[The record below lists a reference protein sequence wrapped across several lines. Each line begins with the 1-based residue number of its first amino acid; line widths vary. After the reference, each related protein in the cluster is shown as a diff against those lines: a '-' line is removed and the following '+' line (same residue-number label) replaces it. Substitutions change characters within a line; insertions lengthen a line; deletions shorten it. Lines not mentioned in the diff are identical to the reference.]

1 MKVLVTGGAGFIG
14 SHLVRQLLQDEH
26 QVFVLDNVSSGSWQH
41 LPAGK
46 DSCTCWQ
53 MDIRDASVQDK
64 IRQEKFDVIVHLAAQ
79 TMVDS
84 SIKDPV
90 FDASENI
97 MGTLNVLEAARQ
109 CRARVIFASTA
120 AAYGDVVESD
130 LPLLET
136 HGLQPQSFY
145 GLTKVGV
152 EKYLAL
158 YHEHYGLDY
167 VVCRFANVY
176 GERQG
181 DSGEG
186 GVISI
191 FAKRIAAGQD
201 ITIYG
206 DGTQTRDF
214 VYAGDIARGICKAM
228 TTENVNAVYNL
239 STQTETSLLE
249 LVEILSEVSGC
260 EITTHFDSPREGD
273 IYRSMLSNQEAKM
286 RLEWEPQVSLKE
298 GLQRTMRY
306 FMENL
311 Q

>member
-1 MKVLVTGGAGFIG
+1 MMKVLVTGGAGFIG
-14 SHLVRQLLQDEH
+14 SHLVRQLLRAGH
-26 QVFVLDNVSSGSWQH
+26 QVVVLDNVSSGAWQY

-46 DSCTCWQ
+46 NSYTCWQ
-53 MDIRDASVQDK
+53 VDIRDASVKEK
-64 IRQEKFDVIVHLAAQ
+64 IQQEKFDIIVHLAAQ
-79 TMVDS
+79 TMVDA

-90 FDASENI
+90 YDAEENI

-109 CRARVIFASTA
+109 CGARVIFASTA
-120 AAYGDVVESD
+120 AAYGDVLESD
-130 LPLLET
+130 LPLVEK

-152 EKYLAL
+152 ERYLAL
-158 YHEHYGLDY
+158 YHKHYGLDY

-228 TTENVNAVYNL
+228 TTDNVNTVYNL

-249 LVEILSEVSGC
+249 LVAIISEVSQCDIAPKFGLA
-260 EITTHFDSPREGD
+260 REGD
-273 IYRSMLSNQEAKM
+273 IYRSMLSNQKAKTG
-286 RLEWEPQVSLKE
+286 LGWAPQVSLKE
-298 GLQRTMRY
+298 GLQRTIKY
-306 FMENL
+306 FCGN
-311 Q
+311 

>member
-1 MKVLVTGGAGFIG
+1 MMKVLVTGGAGFIG
-14 SHLVRQLLQDEH
+14 SHFVRQAVNEGNI
-26 QVFVLDNVSSGSWQH
+26 VVVLDNLSTGSMEHLSGIDFALW
-41 LPAGK
+41 K
-46 DSCTCWQ
+46 
-53 MDIRDASVQDK
+53 QDLRNDEI
-64 IRQEKFDVIVHLAAQ
+64 IRQIVYEKFEVIVHLAAQ
-79 TMVDS
+79 TMVDA

-90 FDASENI
+90 YDAEENI

-109 CRARVIFASTA
+109 CGARVIFASTA
-120 AAYGDVVESD
+120 AAYGDVLESD
-130 LPLLET
+130 LPLVEK

-152 EKYLAL
+152 ERYLAL
-158 YHEHYGLDY
+158 YHKHYGLDY

-228 TTENVNAVYNL
+228 TTDNVNTVYNL

-249 LVEILSEVSGC
+249 LVAIISEVSQCDIAPKFGLA
-260 EITTHFDSPREGD
+260 REGD
-273 IYRSMLSNQEAKM
+273 IYRSMLSNQKAKTG
-286 RLEWEPQVSLKE
+286 LGWAPQVSLKE
-298 GLQRTMRY
+298 GLQRTIEY
-306 FMENL
+306 FCGN
-311 Q
+311 

>member
-1 MKVLVTGGAGFIG
+1 MHILVTGGVGFIG
-14 SHLVRQLLQDEH
+14 SHLVRQLLAEKH
-26 QVFVLDNVSSGSWQH
+26 TVVVLDDLSTGAVEHLSGLDVVLWKQDICNSDIVQQTVS
-41 LPAGK
+41 
-46 DSCTCWQ
+46 
-53 MDIRDASVQDK
+53 
-64 IRQEKFDVIVHLAAQ
+64 EKFDVIVHLAAQ

-109 CRARVIFASTA
+109 CGARVIFASTA

-130 LPLLET
+130 LPVLET
-136 HGLQPQSFY
+136 HDLHPQSFY

-228 TTENVNAVYNL
+228 TTKNVNTVYNL
-239 STQTETSLLE
+239 STQTETSLLD
-249 LVEILSEVSGC
+249 LVRIMSEVSGC
-260 EITTHFDSPREGD
+260 EITPKFGPVRDGD
-273 IYRSMLSNQEAKM
+273 IYRSMLSNRKAKED
-286 RLEWEPQVSLKE
+286 LGWEPQVSLAD
-298 GLQRTMRY
+298 GLRRTMAY
-306 FMENL
+306 FQSN
-311 Q
+311 

>member
-1 MKVLVTGGAGFIG
+1 MHILISGGAGFIG
-14 SHLVRQLLQDEH
+14 SHLVRLLLDRKH
-26 QVFVLDNVSSGSWQH
+26 TIVVLDNLSTGASEH
-41 LPAGK
+41 LMGLDVAFWK
-46 DSCTCWQ
+46 Q
-53 MDIRDASVQDK
+53 DICKSDIVQQ
-64 IRQEKFDVIVHLAAQ
+64 IVFEKFDVIVHLAAQ

-90 FDASENI
+90 FDASENV

-109 CRARVIFASTA
+109 CDARVIFASTA
-120 AAYGDVVESD
+120 AAYGDVVEDD
-130 LPLLET
+130 LPVLES
-136 HGLQPQSFY
+136 HELSPQSFY

-158 YHEHYGLDY
+158 YHRHYGLDY

-181 DSGEG
+181 DKGEG

-191 FAKRIAAGQD
+191 FAKRIAAGKD

-228 TTENVNAVYNL
+228 TTENVNTVYNL
-239 STQTETSLLE
+239 STQTETSLLD
-249 LVEILSEVSGC
+249 LVKIMGKVSGC
-260 EITTHFDSPREGD
+260 DIVPKFGPVREGD
-273 IYRSMLSNQEAKM
+273 IYRSMLSNQKAKEG
-286 RLEWEPQVSLKE
+286 LGWEPQVSLTD
-298 GLQRTMRY
+298 GLRRTMAY
-306 FMENL
+306 F
-311 Q
+311 QGI